1 MLCEVVAYDL
11 SGMGN
16 QEIFNPTAELK
27 KIVLECTF
35 KSCFPYSTSSATM
48 PPAVIEW
55 MANLKEQLGMSEKE
69 FRDALLKNF
78 EEIQL
83 FRRIFTNEECV
94 EIVMNE
100 IGNHPRKQ
108 AAIYKQAEE
117 RMRQEYELLA

>member
-1 MLCEVVAYDL
+1 
-11 SGMGN
+11 
-16 QEIFNPTAELK
+16 
-27 KIVLECTF
+27 
-35 KSCFPYSTSSATM
+35 M